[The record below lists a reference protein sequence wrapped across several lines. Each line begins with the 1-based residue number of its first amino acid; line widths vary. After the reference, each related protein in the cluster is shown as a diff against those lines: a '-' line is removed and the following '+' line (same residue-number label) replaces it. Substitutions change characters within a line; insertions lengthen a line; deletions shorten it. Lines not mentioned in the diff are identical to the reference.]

1 MNLNDAKLLI
11 SAGSLKQVP
20 EKPLPHVVMIG
31 RSNVGK
37 SSLINRLLNRK
48 NLARTSGEPGKTATI
63 NFYEIGGE
71 MFWVD
76 LPGYGY
82 ARVSQEER
90 KRWGKLIDSY
100 LNSDADMRL
109 MIQLIDIRHKPTADD
124 ALMINWLKQCGHPY
138 MVVCTKADKLSAK
151 AAADHAERIRAE
163 LQLAPD
169 IPVIPFSATKGTG
182 KEEVLAHILSVQEV
196 GTAAESGSF

>member
-1 MNLNDAKLLI
+1 MNVNDAKLLI
-11 SAGSLKQVP
+11 SVGSLKQIP
-20 EKPLPHVVMIG
+20 TKPLPHVVMIG

-82 ARVSQEER
+82 ARVSQAER
-90 KRWGKLIDSY
+90 QKWGKLIDSY

-124 ALMINWLKQCGHPY
+124 RMMVDWLKQCGRPY

-151 AAADHAERIRAE
+151 GAADNAAMIRAE
-163 LQLAPD
+163 LQLAD
-169 IPVIPFSATKGTG
+169 EVPVIPFSATKGTG
-182 KEEVLAHILSVQEV
+182 RDEVLTKILAVQDVEV
-196 GTAAESGSF
+196 SE

>member
-11 SAGSLKQVP
+11 SAGSLKQIP
-20 EKPLPHVVMIG
+20 TKPLPHVVMIG

-82 ARVSQEER
+82 ARVSQAER
-90 KRWGKLIDSY
+90 QKWGRLIDSY

-124 ALMINWLKQCGHPY
+124 RMMVDWLKQCGRPY
-138 MVVCTKADKLSAK
+138 MVVCTKADKLSARG
-151 AAADHAERIRAE
+151 AADNAAMIRAE
-163 LQLAPD
+163 LQLAD
-169 IPVIPFSATKGTG
+169 EVPVVPFSATKGTG
-182 KEEVLAHILSVQEV
+182 REEVLAKILAVQENV
-196 GTAAESGSF
+196 EVLE

>member
-11 SAGSLKQVP
+11 SAGSFKQIP
-20 EKPLPHVVMIG
+20 EKTLPHVVMIG

-82 ARVSQEER
+82 ARVSQAER
-90 KRWGKLIDSY
+90 QKWGRLIDSY

-124 ALMINWLKQCGHPY
+124 RMMVDWLKQCGRPY
-138 MVVCTKADKLSAK
+138 LVVCTKADKLSAK
-151 AAADHAERIRAE
+151 GAADNAAMIRAE
-163 LQLAPD
+163 LQLAD
-169 IPVIPFSATKGTG
+169 DVPVIPFSATKGTG
-182 KEEVLAHILSVQEV
+182 RDEVLAKILAVQDVEV
-196 GTAAESGSF
+196 SQ

>member
-1 MNLNDAKLLI
+1 MNLNDAKLFI
-11 SAGSLKQVP
+11 SAGSFKQIP

-82 ARVSQEER
+82 ARVSQAER
-90 KRWGKLIDSY
+90 QKWGRLIDSY

-124 ALMINWLKQCGHPY
+124 RMMVDWLKQCGRPY

-151 AAADHAERIRAE
+151 GAAENAAMIRVE
-163 LQLAPD
+163 LQLAD
-169 IPVIPFSATKGTG
+169 DVPVIPFSATKGTG
-182 KEEVLAHILSVQEV
+182 RDEVLAKILAVRNVEV
-196 GTAAESGSF
+196 SE

>member
-11 SAGSLKQVP
+11 SAGSLKQIP
-20 EKPLPHVVMIG
+20 AKPLPHVVMIG

-82 ARVSQEER
+82 ARVSQAER
-90 KRWGKLIDSY
+90 QKWGKLIDSY

-124 ALMINWLKQCGHPY
+124 RMMVEWLKQCGRPY

-151 AAADHAERIRAE
+151 GAADNAAMIRAE
-163 LQLAPD
+163 LQLAD
-169 IPVIPFSATKGTG
+169 DVPVIPFSATKGTG
-182 KEEVLAHILSVQEV
+182 RDEVLAKILAVQEV
-196 GTAAESGSF
+196 EVSE

>member
-11 SAGSLKQVP
+11 SAGSLKQIP
-20 EKPLPHVVMIG
+20 AKPLPHVVMIG

-82 ARVSQEER
+82 ARVSQAER
-90 KRWGKLIDSY
+90 QKWGKLIDSY

-124 ALMINWLKQCGHPY
+124 RMMVDWLKQCGRPY

-151 AAADHAERIRAE
+151 GAVDNAAMIRAE
-163 LQLAPD
+163 LQLSD
-169 IPVIPFSATKGTG
+169 DVPVIPFSATKGTG
-182 KEEVLAHILSVQEV
+182 REEVLAKILAVQEDV
-196 GTAAESGSF
+196 EVSE